1 MCTHVH
7 ENKNET
13 YKQIWFLSTNMS
25 IILKQRH
32 VTLCDI
38 LLQPLFLYFLL
49 VFVGL
54 EICQY
59 FLGLLQ
65 L

>member
-7 ENKNET
+7 ENQNGT
-13 YKQIWFLSTNMS
+13 CKQIWILSTNMS
-25 IILKQRH
+25 IFLKQRH
-32 VTLCDI
+32 LTIYDI
-38 LLQPLFLYFLL
+38 LLQLMFLHFLL

-54 EICQY
+54 QICEY